1 MRSVQRRDSA
11 SGGRT
16 AGRNARRGFTLLEI
30 LLTVALIGLLAGVLV
45 TAAVQLTD
53 EGPATPE
60 DVFWKAVTESRREA
74 LLTGQDVRLRF
85 QAKNKQYALVASG
98 AAREQQ
104 FPFVPSETLA
114 VEFLSAQKGGGAML
128 IRSQLVETQRVPFV
142 TFYSDG
148 TCTPF
153 RVQIR
158 TGGEPRLLSIDP
170 WTCAP
175 VLPATEAR
183 R

>member
-1 MRSVQRRDSA
+1 MRSVQRCDTA
-11 SGGRT
+11 SGGRP
-16 AGRNARRGFTLLEI
+16 AGKSARRGFTLLEI

-53 EGPATPE
+53 DGPATPE
-60 DVFWKAVTESRREA
+60 EVFWEAVTESRREA
-74 LLTGQDVRLRF
+74 LLTGREVRLRF
-85 QAKNKQYALVASG
+85 QAKNKHYALVALGS
-98 AAREQQ
+98 AREQRFA
-104 FPFVPSETLA
+104 FPPAETLA
-114 VEFLSAQKGGGAML
+114 VEFLTAQKGGGAML

-158 TGGEPRLLSIDP
+158 TGGEPRVLAIDP

-175 VLPATEAR
+175 VLPATEVR
-183 R
+183 G